1 MLVQIRN
8 ATVMDADVIRYLFY
22 DTVTY
27 INSKDYTPR
36 QIEVWRS
43 GYNNIYSWK
52 KKIAEQY
59 FLIAE
64 IDKKLA
70 GFASLTS
77 DGYLDFLY
85 VHKDI
90 QGKGIAKNL
99 LNALEIKAQELNL
112 QEITTDSSITAKRF
126 FEAKGFRI
134 IGISAKEIGG
144 VNFLNMKMKKIL

>member
-1 MLVQIRN
+1 MQIRN
-8 ATVMDADVIRYLFY
+8 ATIKDADAIRYLFY

-27 INSKDYTPR
+27 INSKHYTPR

-64 IDKKLA
+64 TENKIA

-77 DGYLDFLY
+77 EGYLDFMY
-85 VHKDI
+85 VNKDL

-99 LNALEIKAQELNL
+99 LDALEVKAKELNL
-112 QEITTDSSITAKRF
+112 KEIITDSSITAKRF
-126 FEAKGFRI
+126 FEKKDFRVI
-134 IGISAKEIGG
+134 QISVKEIGG
-144 VNFLNMKMKKIL
+144 VNFLNMKMKKILKY